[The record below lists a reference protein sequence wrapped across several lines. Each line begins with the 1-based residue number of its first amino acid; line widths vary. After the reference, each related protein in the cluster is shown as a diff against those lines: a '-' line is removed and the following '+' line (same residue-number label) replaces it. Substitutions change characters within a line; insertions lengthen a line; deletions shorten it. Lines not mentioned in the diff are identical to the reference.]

1 MTRLCN
7 KFKMTF
13 QRRHKGIQR
22 VASYVRTDLDRQCFP
37 TYLQEYVLD
46 RLISIDSKLVI
57 AVKYPSAPID
67 RHTLNM
73 HAEPELNKMYNIVV
87 SDFFYINA
95 TSGCRILCMSN
106 LGHVMFQKH
115 ESYGF

>member
-1 MTRLCN
+1 M
-7 KFKMTF
+7 
-13 QRRHKGIQR
+13 RHKVIQR

-57 AVKYPSAPID
+57 SERYPSVPID
-67 RHTLNM
+67 RHALNM

-87 SDFFYINA
+87 SDFFYTNA

-106 LGHVMFQKH
+106 LKHSMFEKH
-115 ESYGF
+115 ESYEF